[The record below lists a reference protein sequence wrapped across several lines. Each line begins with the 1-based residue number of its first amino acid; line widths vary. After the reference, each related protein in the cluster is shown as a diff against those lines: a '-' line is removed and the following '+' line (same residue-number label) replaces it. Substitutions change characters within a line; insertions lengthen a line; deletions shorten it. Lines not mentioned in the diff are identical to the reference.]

1 MTPNHELESLR
12 QQWRTQASPAIDV
25 ATLRQWV
32 AEDSRTNRRTLVI
45 VTLGTLLM
53 LGYTLVRALRS
64 DEPNTWVSVVFV
76 TCFAVLVWLVALAL
90 SRGTWRPR
98 DESTAAYLDLSIHR
112 CRSVIVAAPIGIVFY
127 VAGLV
132 GSLVWRQRMLGVE
145 WQQLLQAPEMIIA
158 GWIGAPAYAIGMII
172 NAQVQRRRLAILEKL
187 RRELGEA

>member
-1 MTPNHELESLR
+1 MTRNHELESLR
-12 QQWRTQASPAIDV
+12 QQWRTQAPPAIDV

-32 AEDSRTNRRTLVI
+32 AEDSRSNRRTLVI
-45 VTLGTLLM
+45 VILGTLLM
-53 LGYTLVRALRS
+53 LGYTLLRALRS

-132 GSLVWRQRMLGVE
+132 GSLAWRQRMLGVE

-172 NAQVQRRRLAILEKL
+172 NAQVQRRRLAVLEKL
-187 RRELGEA
+187 RRELGEG

>member
-132 GSLVWRQRMLGVE
+132 GSLAWRQRMLGVE